1 MFEVSDMFWDVT
13 SICRPDFFFIARGWW
28 IVGTFCMKGHKKK
41 LFKQR
46 KKWPNFYDI
55 FLWSQQSK
63 KTRDLSDESS
73 TNLLIGKAVI
83 AQTEVSSL
91 TDLIKE
97 TLNEFNLPS
106 YDDLENFRLET
117 SVVDETEGS
126 EKENLDY
133 DSIDSDDYPFWWL

>member
-1 MFEVSDMFWDVT
+1 M
-13 SICRPDFFFIARGWW
+13 
-28 IVGTFCMKGHKKK
+28 
-41 LFKQR
+41 
-46 KKWPNFYDI
+46 
-55 FLWSQQSK
+55 
-63 KTRDLSDESS
+63 
-73 TNLLIGKAVI
+73 I

-133 DSIDSDDYPFWWL
+133 DSIDSDDYPF